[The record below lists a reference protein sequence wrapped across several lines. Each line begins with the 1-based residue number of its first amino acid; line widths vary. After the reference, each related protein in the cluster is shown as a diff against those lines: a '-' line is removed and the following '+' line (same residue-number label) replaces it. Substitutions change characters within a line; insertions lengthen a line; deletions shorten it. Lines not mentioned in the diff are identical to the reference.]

1 MFDRYTETV
10 LTNIGINI
18 ILTLS
23 VYFPLAVG
31 QLSIAQVGF
40 MAIGAHLATVLTLY
54 LHVPFVLALLAA
66 GLLSWGIGL
75 LVGRLITHL
84 QGLTLAFATFAFM
97 EIVQVFFLN
106 FSPTGDARGIKGI
119 VPLTELWHV
128 WVIVALLMLFFF
140 RLRRSR
146 IGRAM
151 AMIKQDEGV
160 AQSLGV
166 DVTHLKVMAFAA
178 GALVAGV
185 GGGLYAHF
193 AMYIQ
198 YSDFGA
204 DRAMAILTY
213 AVFGGIDVWF
223 GGVLGA
229 AVLSYLPV
237 LLQVFDHWRLEVHG
251 TIILVVMGLRPQGVL
266 ALDLSARL
274 QALWQRWRL
283 QRAASVMTLPNSP
296 AGASSGATEA

>member
-1 MFDRYTETV
+1 MFDPYTETV

-18 ILTLS
+18 IMTLS
-23 VYFPLAVG
+23 MYFPLAVG

-54 LHVPFVLALLAA
+54 WHTPFSLAVLAAA
-66 GLLSWGIGL
+66 LVPWGIGL
-75 LVGRLITHL
+75 LFGRLIVRL

-97 EIVQVFFLN
+97 EVVQVFFLN

-119 VPLTELWHV
+119 APLTQLWHV
-128 WVIVALLMLFFF
+128 WAVVFGLLVFFY
-140 RLRRSR
+140 RLRRGR

-151 AMIKQDEGV
+151 AMVKHDEVV
-160 AQSLGV
+160 AGALGV
-166 DVTHLKVMAFAA
+166 DVQRVKILAFAA

-185 GGGLYAHF
+185 GGALYAHY

-204 DRAMAILTY
+204 DKAMAILTY

-229 AVLSYLPV
+229 VLLSYMPI
-237 LLQVFDHWRLEVHG
+237 LLQVFDHWRLEIYG
-251 TIILVVMGLRPQGVL
+251 AIILLVMSLRPQGVL
-266 ALDLSARL
+266 ALDLSDRLRDMWQHLRPAWQPARP
-274 QALWQRWRL
+274 AP
-283 QRAASVMTLPNSP
+283 VEPLPP
-296 AGASSGATEA
+296 T